1 MKKLFALLK
10 RTGWLSIFLVV
21 LCASIAFFV
30 LYAFMGDPG
39 NFTLGVWNLTNAAFI
54 VFLAKQSD
62 LINILHEENKDL
74 NDLLCIAE
82 HKVVNLATEL
92 ESLKSAQEKAEPE
105 VEEAGP
111 QAAGTSGA
119 KPHNKRPAFKR
130 RLKTEKRKED

>member
-21 LCASIAFFV
+21 LAVSVTGFAM
-30 LYAFMGDPG
+30 YALTGSPVSFA
-39 NFTLGVWNLTNAAFI
+39 LGAWNLTNAAFI

-111 QAAGTSGA
+111 QTAGTSGA

-130 RLKTEKRKED
+130 RLKTEKRKEE